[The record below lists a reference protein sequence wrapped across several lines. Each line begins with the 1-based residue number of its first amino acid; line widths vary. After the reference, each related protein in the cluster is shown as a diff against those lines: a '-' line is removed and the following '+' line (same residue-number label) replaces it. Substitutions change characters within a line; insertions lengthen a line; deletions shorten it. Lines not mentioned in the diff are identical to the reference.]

1 MSAAPA
7 TLGAM
12 STVTVALA
20 TQRALAESAALRLLR
35 AQNAP
40 AIAALLQAHLGGT
53 DKRVAA
59 PVLFENMDADLDD
72 LRDRGFELP
81 LTARGYCAEWVRAGF
96 LVRRAAEEAR
106 EETYELSD
114 GALTAIRFLEQVTAP
129 RTVVTESRLATILRQ
144 LRELAVET
152 DPDATSRLAALT
164 EQRARLDEQIARVSA
179 GEIAIL
185 PDERAAERAE
195 DILGI
200 AAELPADFARVR
212 AELEELNRALR
223 ERLIQEPEARGTV
236 LDEVFRGMDHLAD
249 SEAGRSFNG
258 FYALILD
265 SEQASQVD
273 GDVAA
278 LLQRDFTAALTRPQ
292 VRQLRRLIPSL
303 QDQSTEIHDVMTSF
317 TRSLRRFVQSHE
329 FQEDRQLNA
338 SVREVMGT
346 MLTLADRLSPLT
358 RLDRTLDLT
367 SVPLTSI
374 AALRLHN
381 PADSETQA
389 DVTTAVPDAV
399 DIADIRALARE
410 SDIDMAELRRNVSE
424 VVSEIGAATIG
435 DVLDRRP
442 ATQGLA
448 SVVGL
453 LILAEEHASA
463 LGTSETVR
471 WVSRSGATQLG
482 TVPHHLF
489 KEPIE

>member
-1 MSAAPA
+1 
-7 TLGAM
+7 M

-20 TQRALAESAALRLLR
+20 AQRALAESAALRLLR
-35 AQNAP
+35 AQNA
-40 AIAALLQAHLGGT
+40 AVIAALLQAHLGGP

-59 PVLFENMDADLDD
+59 PVLFEGMDPDLED

-96 LVRRAAEEAR
+96 LVRRPAEDAR

-114 GALTAIRFLEQVTAP
+114 GALTAIRLIEQVTAP

-144 LRELAVET
+144 LHELAVET
-152 DPDATSRLAALT
+152 DPDAASRLAALT
-164 EQRARLDEQIARVSA
+164 AQRALLEERIARVAA
-179 GEIAIL
+179 GEGEVMPAARAV
-185 PDERAAERAE
+185 ERAR

-223 ERLIQEPEARGTV
+223 ERLIQEPEARGSV
-236 LDEVFRGMDHLAD
+236 LEEVFRGMDHIAD

-258 FYALILD
+258 FYSLILD
-265 SEQASQVD
+265 AEQASQVD

-278 LLQRDFTAALTRPQ
+278 LLQRDFTAGLARPQ
-292 VRQLRRLIPSL
+292 LRQLRRLIPGL
-303 QDQSTEIHDVMTSF
+303 QDQSAEIHDVMTSF

-329 FQEDRQLNA
+329 FQEDRQLNTA
-338 SVREVMGT
+338 VRAVMGS
-346 MLTLADRLSPLT
+346 MLALADQLSPLT
-358 RLDRTLDLT
+358 RLEHTLDLT

-381 PADSETQA
+381 PADSDTQEE
-389 DVTTAVPDAV
+389 VTTAVPDAV
-399 DIADIRALARE
+399 DIADIRELARE
-410 SDIDMAELRRNVSE
+410 SDIDMAELRRNVSA
-424 VVSEIGAATIG
+424 VVAQIGAATIG

-463 LGTSETVR
+463 IGGTETVR
-471 WVSRSGATQLG
+471 WVSRSGVPQLG
-482 TVPHHLF
+482 RVPHHLF
-489 KEPIE
+489 KEQIP

>member
-1 MSAAPA
+1 MSVVPG
-7 TLGAM
+7 TLDAM

-40 AIAALLQAHLGGT
+40 AIAALLHAHLGGAE
-53 DKRVAA
+53 KRVAA
-59 PVLFENMDADLDD
+59 PVLFEGMDADLED

-129 RTVVTESRLATILRQ
+129 RAVVTESRLATILRQ
-144 LRELAVET
+144 LHELAVET
-152 DPDATSRLAALT
+152 DSDVASRLAALS
-164 EQRARLDEQIARVSA
+164 EQRARLEEEIERVEA
-179 GEIAIL
+179 GDVEVL
-185 PDERAAERAE
+185 STQRAAERAD

-212 AELEELNRALR
+212 AELEELNRSLR
-223 ERLIQEPEARGTV
+223 ERLIHEPEARGTV
-236 LDEVFRGMDHLAD
+236 LEEVFRGMDHIAD

-258 FYALILD
+258 FYSLILD

-278 LLQRDFTAALTRPQ
+278 LLQRDFTASLSRAQL
-292 VRQLRRLIPSL
+292 RQLRRLIPGM

-338 SVREVMGT
+338 TVREVMAT
-346 MLTLADRLSPLT
+346 MLTLAERLSPTT
-358 RLDRTLDLT
+358 RLEHTLDLT
-367 SVPLTSI
+367 SVQLTSI
-374 AALRLHN
+374 SALRLHN
-381 PADSETQA
+381 PADNETQA

-410 SDIDMAELRRNVSE
+410 SDIDMTELRRNVSE
-424 VVSEIGAATIG
+424 VVTEIGAATIG
-435 DVLDRRP
+435 DILDRRP

-453 LILAEEHASA
+453 LILAEEYASELASA
-463 LGTSETVR
+463 ETVQ
-471 WVSRSGATQLG
+471 WVSRGGIAQVG
-482 TVPHHLF
+482 TVPHYLF
-489 KEPIE
+489 KVPIG